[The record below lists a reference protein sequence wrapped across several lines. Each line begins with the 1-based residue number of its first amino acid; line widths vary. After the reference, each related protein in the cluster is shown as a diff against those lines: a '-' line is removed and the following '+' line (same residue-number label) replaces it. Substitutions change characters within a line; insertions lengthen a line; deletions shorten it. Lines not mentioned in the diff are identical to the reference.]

1 MALPS
6 NYKFNYYDVRK
17 LLDAYPG
24 CQYYIVYGER
34 SNGKT
39 YSSLDYALENAG
51 KKRREQ
57 FAYIRR
63 YDEDIRKRNMS
74 NLFAAHE
81 KNKRV
86 EKFFHDWQF
95 IDFTSGEFRL
105 ARNTSGRKTTEF
117 DKVPVG
123 YAFSLNTWERTK
135 GSSYP
140 YITTIIFDEFLT
152 RSNYLPNEFVAFQNL
167 LSSLIRD
174 RDDVTIIMLGN
185 TVNKYCPYFGEMGL
199 THVAKQKQGTT
210 DVYKY
215 GESELRVAVSYA
227 ESGRK
232 QGGKAS
238 DVYFAFD
245 NPQLKMITTGAWEIA
260 VYPRLPQ
267 KYEKKDIVV
276 TFYIEFEREVVA
288 GDIVCARNLAP
299 FIFFYPKPNGIPK
312 IRMDERIYSNK
323 FEFSANRMM
332 GITKQN
338 DQLSKTIIKLIRE
351 NRTAY
356 ATNPT
361 GEVVRNFLKWST
373 LQNVL
378 A

>member
-1 MALPS
+1 MAL
-6 NYKFNYYDVRK
+6 NVFKYYDIRR
-17 LLDAYPG
+17 LLDSYPG
-24 CQYYIVYGER
+24 CQYYMVYGER

-39 YSSLDYALENAG
+39 YSSLDYALERASQ
-51 KKRREQ
+51 KRREQ

-81 KNKRV
+81 KNKRID
-86 EKFFHDWQF
+86 KLFPTWQF
-95 IDFTSGEFRL
+95 VDFTSGEFRL

-117 DKVPVG
+117 DKTPIG

-174 RDDVTIIMLGN
+174 RDDVTILMLGN
-185 TVNKYCPYFGEMGL
+185 TVNKFCPYFGEMGL
-199 THVAKQKQGTT
+199 NHVTKQRQGTT

-215 GESELRVAVSYA
+215 GESELRVAVCYA
-227 ESGRK
+227 ESGRA

-245 NPQLKMITTGAWEIA
+245 NPQLKMITSGAWEIA
-260 VYPRLPQ
+260 VYPRLPR
-267 KYEKKDIVV
+267 KYEKKDIVC
-276 TFYIEFEREVVA
+276 TFYIEFERELVA
-288 GDIVCARNLAP
+288 GDIVVASDLAP
-299 FIFFYPKPNGIPK
+299 FIYFYEKVNGIPK
-312 IRMDERIYSNK
+312 IYSDRRVYSNRP
-323 FEFSANRMM
+323 EYEENRMM
-332 GITKQN
+332 GITKQT
-338 DQLSKTIIKLIRE
+338 DELSKLIIKLVRE

-356 ATNPT
+356 STNPV
-361 GEVVRNFLKWST
+361 GEIVRNFFRWST
-373 LQNVL
+373 QQNIFT
-378 A
+378 